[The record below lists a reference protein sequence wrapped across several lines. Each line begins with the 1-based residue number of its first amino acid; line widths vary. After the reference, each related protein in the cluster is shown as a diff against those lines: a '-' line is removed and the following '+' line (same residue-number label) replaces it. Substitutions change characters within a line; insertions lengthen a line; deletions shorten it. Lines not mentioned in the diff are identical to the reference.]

1 MNGLVFTVKQ
11 QEVCV
16 KGSLLLFLAD
26 TLAAHQIGGYKIGVG
41 FALRKCRNC
50 LATSDDINEK
60 VSIKINNNNHHLFYL
75 GLMLYSLMRIY
86 FCHALQT
93 FITIIAL
100 C

>member
-1 MNGLVFTVKQ
+1 MVFTVKQ

-16 KGSLLLFLAD
+16 KGSLFLFLAD
-26 TLAAHQIGGYKIGVG
+26 TLAAHQIGGYKIGVE

-50 LATSDDINEK
+50 IATSDDINEK
-60 VSIKINNNNHHLFYL
+60 VNIKINNNNYHLFYF
-75 GLMLYSLMRIY
+75 GLMLHSFMRIY